1 MADLRK
7 ARPRMTEHQS
17 EKEASELLMVLFALG
32 TMVVVYLTTI
42 VVEFIWN
49 GLKDIKNEM

>member
-1 MADLRK
+1 
-7 ARPRMTEHQS
+7 MTEHQS